1 MLAAACSS
9 RPAQQQ
15 VSAAHTILI
24 DEAMLARGGS
34 DTIRLGRLHEGEILA
49 YPLAF
54 RNASQRATFLRE
66 VERTCGCTT
75 LELSREPIAPESSRA
90 ATLYFDSRGEWGW
103 QLKLLKLHL
112 EGGTEPL
119 KLWVEAEIE

>member
-1 MLAAACSS
+1 
-9 RPAQQQ
+9 
-15 VSAAHTILI
+15 
-24 DEAMLARGGS
+24 MLARGGS

-54 RNASQRATFLRE
+54 RNASQQITFLRE

-75 LELSREPIAPESSRA
+75 LELSREPMAPETSRA

-103 QLKLLKLHL
+103 QLKLLKLYL